1 LPLSFSFG
9 HWHVRE
15 PIEWAILLAL
25 KGERA
30 DNLHRLQHAMCVDRW
45 VMEAARFDI
54 FDATTCTTFKEHV
67 QVIEGMTQTF
77 ISAVQNFSD
86 IQPRESINRK
96 VMEKYLES
104 VRAVDCSVAAASS
117 VDWQSRSRTH
127 SVAPYPSPNP
137 NRGTCYW
144 CCSCGPEHIERC
156 VMKAPT
162 RLQDQPAW

>member
-1 LPLSFSFG
+1 M
-9 HWHVRE
+9 
-15 PIEWAILLAL
+15 
-25 KGERA
+25 A
-30 DNLHRLQHAMCVDRW
+30 D
-45 VMEAARFDI
+45 
-54 FDATTCTTFKEHV
+54 FKEHV
-67 QVIEGMTQTF
+67 QVIDGMTQTF
-77 ISAVQNFSD
+77 ISAVQNFRG

-127 SVAPYPSPNP
+127 SVAPYPSPDP